1 MKRSRFLLFSILLTI
16 AYVNHVK
23 AQINPTSPITE
34 DKIIVN
40 VTINVGIQGLPVHTV
55 QVVQSPSHL
64 ISNDPLPFEMHYENH
79 SSTPYY
85 LHIDHLG
92 SEVQSESQ
100 NSGGVQPV
108 RVPPNGT
115 GNSVSQ
121 IIHDQL
127 PQEAA
132 RYLFGSGDHKLTFRL
147 LDTDNTENLGHI
159 ARDQIS
165 FSINLLPIIYSHS
178 TSSDLSIYPN
188 PFINDV
194 TFGFTDI
201 TPQLKDTFITI
212 SIYDQNGRIQD
223 QLKKDIT
230 SSSKIVYQN
239 NSLPKGR
246 YYYTITSEKGQKID
260 SGILL
265 KE

>member
-1 MKRSRFLLFSILLTI
+1 MKRSKFLLFCLLLVST
-16 AYVNHVK
+16 YVNQVM

-34 DKIIVN
+34 NKIIVN
-40 VTINVGIQGLPVHTV
+40 ITIDIGPQGLSAHTV
-55 QVVQSPSHL
+55 QVVQSPSFL
-64 ISNDPLPFEMHYENH
+64 TTNDPLPLEIHYENH

-121 IIHDQL
+121 IIHDQI

-132 RYLFGSGDHKLTFRL
+132 RYLFGPGDHKLTFRL
-147 LDTDNTENLGHI
+147 LDTDDTENLGHI
-159 ARDQIS
+159 TRDQIN
-165 FSINLLPIIYSHS
+165 FSINISLIYSRS
-178 TSSDLSIYPN
+178 QVTNSLVYPN
-188 PFINDV
+188 PFISDI
-194 TFGFTDI
+194 TFDFTGI
-201 TPQLKDTFITI
+201 TPQLKDTSVTI
-212 SIYDQNGRIQD
+212 SIYDQNGSIKD
-223 QLKKDIT
+223 QLKKNII
-230 SSSKIVYQN
+230 SNSKVVYQN
-239 NSLPKGR
+239 KSLPKGR
-246 YYYTITSEKGQKID
+246 YYYTVTSNKDGKID

-265 KE
+265 KQ

>member
-1 MKRSRFLLFSILLTI
+1 MKRSIFLLFSVLLISTYLNQI
-16 AYVNHVK
+16 K

-40 VTINVGIQGLPVHTV
+40 ITIDIGIQGLSAHTV
-55 QVVQSPSHL
+55 QVVQSPSFL
-64 ISNDPLPFEMHYENH
+64 TTNDPLPLEVHYENH

-121 IIHDQL
+121 IIHDQI

-147 LDTDNTENLGHI
+147 LDTDDTENLGHI

-165 FSINLLPIIYSHS
+165 FSINLLPIYSRS
-178 TSSDLSIYPN
+178 QVTNSLVYPN
-188 PFINDV
+188 PFISDI
-194 TFGFTDI
+194 TFDFTDI
-201 TPQLKDTFITI
+201 TPQLKGTSVTI
-212 SIYDQNGRIQD
+212 SIYDQNGRIRD
-223 QLKKDIT
+223 QFKKDIT

-239 NSLPKGR
+239 NSLLKGR
-246 YYYTITSEKGQKID
+246 YYYTITSNKDQKID

-265 KE
+265 KQ